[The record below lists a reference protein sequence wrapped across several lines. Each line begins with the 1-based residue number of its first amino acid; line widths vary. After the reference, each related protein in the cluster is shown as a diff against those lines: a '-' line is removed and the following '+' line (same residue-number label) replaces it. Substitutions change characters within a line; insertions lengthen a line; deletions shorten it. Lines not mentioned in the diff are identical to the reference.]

1 MCAVWWWLWCGLIF
15 TPRNSAMSE
24 TVGVEGLPFCSA
36 SDHHH
41 QQSASTELISSTIA
55 DDHMYSKWGS
65 RSAETASHAAS
76 TSGYSSGTESLIS
89 NEENSVSLLSLTGSP
104 TQSAKSLLMQSA
116 KSLLTQ
122 STTSL
127 LTQSAT
133 SLVSQQAR
141 SLLKK
146 NASAQVE
153 NVNTV
158 DSPSTR
164 RQSRKRTISK
174 AKSTA
179 RNRKWCV
186 LTVTVSVLRSRYG
199 VGRALGSSLPVQVC
213 LWQVC
218 LSESV
223 TLLWVRVSDTPQSFC
238 NCWIYWALKL
248 CWSVISGHFIWHFR
262 PSLICNLV
270 SQFDN

>member
-1 MCAVWWWLWCGLIF
+1 
-15 TPRNSAMSE
+15 MSE
-24 TVGVEGLPFCSA
+24 TVGIEGLPFCSA

-41 QQSASTELISSTIA
+41 QQSASTELTYSTIA

-76 TSGYSSGTESLIS
+76 TSGYSSGTESLNS

-127 LTQSAT
+127 
-133 SLVSQQAR
+133 VSQQAR

-146 NASAQVE
+146 DASAQVE
-153 NVNTV
+153 RVNAV
-158 DSPSTR
+158 DPPSTR

-186 LTVTVSVLRSRYG
+186 LTVTVSVVHSRYG
-199 VGRALGSSLPVQVC
+199 VGRVLGLFLACSRVYGFVTSLWARGVFSSQLLPLLNSAAVLVC
-213 LWQVC
+213 YLRSTDVLGQTYCV
-218 LSESV
+218 
-223 TLLWVRVSDTPQSFC
+223 
-238 NCWIYWALKL
+238 I
-248 CWSVISGHFIWHFR
+248 WSR
-262 PSLICNLV
+262 SLITKGLGTCIICWQN
-270 SQFDN
+270 

>member
-1 MCAVWWWLWCGLIF
+1 
-15 TPRNSAMSE
+15 MSE
-24 TVGVEGLPFCSA
+24 TVGIEGLPFCSA

-41 QQSASTELISSTIA
+41 QQSASTELIYSTIA

-186 LTVTVSVLRSRYG
+186 LTVTVSVVHSCYG
-199 VGRALGSSLPVQVC
+199 VGRALGLSLPAAGC
-213 LWQVC
+213 LDLLHCCEW
-218 LSESV
+218 ESV
-223 TLLWVRVSDTPQSFC
+223 TPGNHFATAAFTELWSCAGQLSQVIWFGILGQAFC
-238 NCWIYWALKL
+238 VI
-248 CWSVISGHFIWHFR
+248 WSH
-262 PSLICNLV
+262 SLITEGLGTCIICWQ
-270 SQFDN
+270 S